1 MIKFFQID
9 DILDNKKVSFS
20 ESKKGLS
27 LEEIENL
34 KRVRLFDFQLSTNSW
49 AGDDDNKFFFRT
61 MLIYLVEKFRVHL
74 YLTERTVKRKS
85 KSRSFKKLLYPYK
98 NNLLSSNIFEE
109 EVSIDEDKT
118 LIYSVVELSIDNFQF
133 VIDNLAD
140 SKLAFFRIDTRNLEK
155 VDLSISRLIQKTPLK
170 KDGLFDFNM
179 LKLLDFVVSDDSSV
193 MNSYMDGLDNCHL
206 RFFFQSESH
215 SEYVRDLSSIF
226 RIKEVNI

>member
-20 ESKKGLS
+20 ESKKELS

-34 KRVRLFDFQLSTNSW
+34 KRVRLFDFQLSASSYV
-49 AGDDDNKFFFRT
+49 DDNKVFLRT
-61 MLIYLVEKFRVHL
+61 MLINLVEKFRVHL
-74 YLTERTVKRKS
+74 YLTEKTAKRKS

-109 EVSIDEDKT
+109 EVSVDEDKT

-133 VIDNLAD
+133 VIDNLTD
-140 SKLAFFRIDTRNLEK
+140 SKLAFIRIDTRNLEK

-170 KDGLFDFNM
+170 KGDLFDFNK
-179 LKLLDFVVSDDSSV
+179 LKLLDFIVSDHSSV
-193 MNSYMDGLDNCHL
+193 MNSYMDGLDNYHL
-206 RFFFQSESH
+206 RFFFQSQSH

-226 RIKEVNI
+226 WIKEVNI